1 MYSSCDWFS
10 GCIGKSL
17 WMFRVSKG
25 ASELSSLDPQWSG
38 SGGGIGERGGLRVV
52 WLLS

>member
-1 MYSSCDWFS
+1 VYSSGDWAS
-10 GCIGKSL
+10 GCLGKSS
-17 WMFRVSKG
+17 WMIRESKG
-25 ASELSSLDPQWSG
+25 ASELSSSDPQWSG